1 MSHISKKVQGY
12 SLAEVLIVLTILGI
26 LASIVLPTY
35 WQHVLQARRSEARS
49 AIEEIR
55 NLQYE
60 YFQNYKTFGNQN
72 ELNNYPSTTD
82 GGHYQIAIAVQNAGL
97 SFSATA
103 TAVNTQLKDTDCKVF
118 GVSSDDKLVA
128 YDSGNNLTNS
138 CW

>member
-1 MSHISKKVQGY
+1 MSLKPKTAKGF
-12 SLAEVLIVLTILGI
+12 SLAEVMIVLIIIGI
-26 LASIVLPTY
+26 LASIGIPTY
-35 WQHVLQARRSEARS
+35 WQNVLQARRAEARA

-55 NLQYE
+55 TLQYE

-72 ELNNYPSTTD
+72 ELNNYPATTD

-103 TAVNTQLKDTDCKVF
+103 TAVNTQLKDTDCRVF
-118 GVSSDDKLVA
+118 SISSNNQLQA
-128 YDSGNNLTNS
+128 YDSSNNLTNN